1 MSISV
6 AYQRLV
12 RKKNCFCQKNANNSD
27 INNLL
32 IHLKQAVLAAFKRAA
47 FNRGIIYDNYLNMST
62 IIFIRVSTVDYCHF
76 LNAVV
81 IVTLQYI
88 RHLKNM

>member
-32 IHLKQAVLAAFKRAA
+32 KHLKQAVLAAFK
-47 FNRGIIYDNYLNMST
+47 RGIIYDNYLNMST